1 MRQRDR
7 KRQRQRETDSQPASQ
22 PDRQTDRQKQRAVWR
37 EGQVRGGL
45 NVWDGVKCRQ
55 QVKKI
60 SLQKS
65 CKAPK
70 RGPDAND
77 QEGRRKRRRRK
88 KTPTKRKYMPRAYLR
103 KGTPRPHYRYYYC
116 YCY

>member
-1 MRQRDR
+1 MC
-7 KRQRQRETDSQPASQ
+7 
-22 PDRQTDRQKQRAVWR
+22 
-37 EGQVRGGL
+37 GGGGK
-45 NVWDGVKCRQ
+45 WRQ

-88 KTPTKRKYMPRAYLR
+88 KTPTKGKYMPRAYLR
-103 KGTPRPHYRYYYC
+103 KGTPRPHCRYYYC
-116 YCY
+116 YCYQEVVVVVVVVVVEE